1 MSDQTNKPDT
11 KYYSIIVDS
20 TLDVTHTN
28 QLAITVH

>member
-1 MSDQTNKPDT
+1 MPDKTNKPDT

-20 TLDVTHTN
+20 TLDVTNTD